1 MTEVEA
7 EPKLRYAREASR
19 VLKHIDRKTSHRI
32 RRKIDQLAVD
42 PEALA
47 NNVSV
52 LKGETGLM
60 RLRIGGWR
68 VIYTHDVNVLVIL
81 KIAPRGSAYD

>member
-7 EPKLRYAREASR
+7 ETKLRYAREASR
-19 VLKHIDRKTSHRI
+19 VLKRINRRTAQRI
-32 RRKIDQLAVD
+32 RRKIDQLAFD

-52 LKGETGLM
+52 LKGEIGLI

-68 VIYTHDVNVLVIL
+68 AIYTPDVNVLMIL